1 MKIEI
6 REVTIKDLDTL
17 KSFEQDV
24 ISYERQFA
32 SNLKNDP
39 IEYYNLKNL
48 IERDDTDLLVATS
61 NGEIVGSGY
70 SQIRKSEPY
79 RKPEQFAYLGFMYV
93 MPQYRGKGINRK
105 IIEQLLNKA
114 KERKITEIQLDVYAK
129 NESALKA
136 YNKLGFKPDLLKM
149 RLNIKE

>member
-6 REVTIKDLDTL
+6 REATIEDLDTL

-39 IEYYNLKNL
+39 IEYYNLKDL
-48 IERDDTDLLVATS
+48 MERDDTDLLVATS

-70 SQIRKSEPY
+70 SQIRISEHY

-114 KERKITEIQLDVYAK
+114 KERKITEIQLDVYAE
-129 NESALKA
+129 NESAL
-136 YNKLGFKPDLLKM
+136 
-149 RLNIKE
+149 RICSEIK